1 MVEFNI
7 DDVKELRRI
16 TQIEMSGHLD
26 ADGLK
31 AFVEVSCRSYFGEQI

>member
-31 AFVEVSCRSYFGEQI
+31 AFEVSCRSYFGEQI